1 MPNFDLIFE
10 SVEDQMPQEEA
21 IRELQ
26 RYWKVLRS
34 VPLQELLNPDA
45 VEALKKHFPTYLH
58 DILFQLSIDDL
69 EGRKEPKRRTAQI
82 QVDYAKMA
90 DRLID
95 YLLFRE
101 DSKALA
107 YEVKNHLAELIGE
120 KKLTVTQWKHIVDQ
134 FPVHREDHY
143 YELEFRGQARSS
155 TVLLKR
161 KEKSTG
167 ELGPMVRP
175 KS

>member
-10 SVEDQMPQEEA
+10 SVEDRMTQEEA
-21 IRELQ
+21 LREML
-26 RYWKVLRS
+26 RYWKVLRG

-45 VEALKKHFPTYLH
+45 IEALKKHFPTYLH
-58 DILFQLSIDDL
+58 DILFQLSIDEL
-69 EGRKEPKRRTAQI
+69 EGREESKRRSIQI

-90 DRLID
+90 DRLIE
-95 YLLFRE
+95 YLLSQE
-101 DSKALA
+101 DNKALA
-107 YEVKNHLAELIGE
+107 HEVKNHLADLIGE
-120 KKLTVTQWKHIVDQ
+120 KKLTVTQWRHITDQ
-134 FPVHREDHY
+134 FPVHRADHY

-155 TVLLKR
+155 TVILKR